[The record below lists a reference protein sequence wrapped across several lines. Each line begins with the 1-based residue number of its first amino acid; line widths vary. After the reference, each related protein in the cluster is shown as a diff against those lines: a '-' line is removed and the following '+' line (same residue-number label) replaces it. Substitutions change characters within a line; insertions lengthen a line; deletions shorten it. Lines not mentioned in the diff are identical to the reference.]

1 MAASLPDPA
10 FFSHFQY
17 AFILQNFLS
26 ASLRL
31 KEGSLIEVPASSS
44 GTFNKPASSKHF
56 WKQKLFFLFFLF
68 LI

>member
-10 FFSHFQY
+10 FFSHFQQ
-17 AFILQNFLS
+17 AFILQKFLS
-26 ASLRL
+26 VSLRL

-56 WKQKLFFLFFLF
+56 WEQYLYSFFLFF
-68 LI
+68 